1 MTPFFR
7 FCRLTTAIL
16 VLGCV
21 TITSAQVKK
30 PATLATPAPPVT
42 ITEASIRGHMEF
54 LAGDAMQGRGSGTA
68 DEWRAAAYIGSNMRR
83 WGIEPLGDD
92 GGYVKTIDTGRIT
105 AASAPL
111 LIVGNRV
118 LTHGRE
124 MIVQSINK
132 GAVSGPLFRY
142 THGAKVPD
150 GAFVFIPDG
159 ATPDVTELA
168 KASGTLTVETTQI
181 RSTWAATGAR
191 MPGAAAA
198 GGGGRGGGAPA
209 AAVVRIVL
217 DKATHAA
224 IAGMV
229 DGTNVDF
236 QCTTQ
241 PGRTYNALGQLKGSD
256 PTMAAQVIL
265 LTAHLD
271 HLGVRPGAPGA
282 DAIYNGADDDAS
294 GSTAVLELAEAIA
307 RGPRPKRTVMFAWFG
322 SEESGGAG
330 ARDFLDHPLV
340 AKDKIVA
347 NLEFEM
353 IGRSDPMVADKTLWL
368 TGYER
373 SNLGAEL
380 AKQGARLVQDPHPDQ
395 NFFSRSDNIQL
406 ARAGVIAHTVSSFNL
421 HKDYHQAS
429 DEVKTIDFAHMTMAI
444 TSMYAPV
451 MWLTNSTFVPTWYE
465 NCQPAAGAGRGGAA
479 GAAGAP
485 AATPPPPCKANG
497 KG

>member
-1 MTPFFR
+1 MTNPVRAFR
-7 FCRLTTAIL
+7 LLIAVFAL
-16 VLGCV
+16 VSV
-21 TITSAQVKK
+21 ATTSAQNGRSNAAAS
-30 PATLATPAPPVT
+30 PAQGGA

-54 LAGDAMQGRGSGTA
+54 LASDAMQGRGSGTA
-68 DEWRAAAYIGSNMRR
+68 DEWRTATYIGSNLRR

-92 GGYVKTIDTGRIT
+92 GGYVKTIDTGRIS
-105 AASAPL
+105 AATAPL
-111 LIVGNRV
+111 LVVNNMT

-132 GAVSGPLFRY
+132 GAASGPLFHY
-142 THGAKVPD
+142 TAGAKVPD
-150 GAFVFIPDG
+150 GAFVLVPDG
-159 ATPDVTELA
+159 VTPDPTELA
-168 KASGTLTVETTQI
+168 KAVGALTIETAQVRTQ
-181 RSTWAATGAR
+181 WAATGAR

-198 GGGGRGGGAPA
+198 GGRGGGAPA

-217 DKATHAA
+217 DKATHTA
-224 IAGMV
+224 ISAMA
-229 DGTNVDF
+229 DGAKIDF
-236 QCTTQ
+236 QCTVV

-256 PTMAAQVIL
+256 PTLSAQVIL

-271 HLGVRPGAPGA
+271 HLGIRGTGA
-282 DAIYNGADDDAS
+282 DVINNGADDDAS
-294 GSTAVLELAEAIA
+294 GSAAVLELAEAIA
-307 RGPRPKRTVMFAWFG
+307 KGPRPKRTVMFAWFG

-330 ARDFLDHPLV
+330 ASDFLAHPLV

-373 SNLGAEL
+373 SNLGVEL

-421 HKDYHQAS
+421 HKEYHTPA
-429 DEVKTIDFAHMTMAI
+429 DDLAHIDFAHMTMAI
-444 TSMYAPV
+444 QSMLAPV
-451 MWLTNSTFVPTWYE
+451 LWLSNSTFVPAWYP
-465 NCQPAAGAGRGGAA
+465 NCQPVPPPSRLGGPGAA
-479 GAAGAP
+479 GASAAP
-485 AATPPPPCKANG
+485 ATPPPPCKANG
-497 KG
+497 K